1 MDSSVMNTDGCD
13 IAHEALMLEE
23 YGEEVMFAGWNPQ
36 LNLLGDSPVA
46 QINKQGNLL
55 TDLANMDVDS
65 FRERL
70 YEYLC

>member
-1 MDSSVMNTDGCD
+1 MDTIVMNVDECD

-36 LNLLGDSPVA
+36 LNLLGDSPVTP
-46 QINKQGNLL
+46 INKHVNLFA
-55 TDLANMDVDS
+55 DLANMDIDS
-65 FRERL
+65 FREKL